1 MSSNNIN
8 ASVLHPSMYTPTI
21 RCHYTPNIST
31 DLVQYTDVILGHNGL
46 EKTDGSNSVEVLSY
60 TIQNGN
66 VQLVPLYVGNII
78 DFHA

>member
-1 MSSNNIN
+1 MSNAIN
-8 ASVLHPSMYTPTI
+8 ASVLHPSMYIPTI

-31 DLVQYTDVILGHNGL
+31 DVVQFTDVVLGYNGIR
-46 EKTDGSNSVEVLSY
+46 KVDGSNSVEIVSY

-66 VQLVPLYVGNII
+66 IQLIPMFTANII